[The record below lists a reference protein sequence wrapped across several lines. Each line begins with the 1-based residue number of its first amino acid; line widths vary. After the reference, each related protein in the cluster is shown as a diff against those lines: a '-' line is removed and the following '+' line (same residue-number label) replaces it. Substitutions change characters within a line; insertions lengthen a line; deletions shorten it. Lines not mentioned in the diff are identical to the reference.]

1 MTYVNLKV
9 CHIIETLRLHDAD
22 SNGNAETANK
32 LGRKRRR
39 VVDFRDFKI
48 LNFVDKH
55 NVITVIALT
64 SGQFSSEKGFYR
76 LISSH
81 GSF

>member
-1 MTYVNLKV
+1 
-9 CHIIETLRLHDAD
+9 
-22 SNGNAETANK
+22 
-32 LGRKRRR
+32 
-39 VVDFRDFKI
+39 

-81 GSF
+81 GIF